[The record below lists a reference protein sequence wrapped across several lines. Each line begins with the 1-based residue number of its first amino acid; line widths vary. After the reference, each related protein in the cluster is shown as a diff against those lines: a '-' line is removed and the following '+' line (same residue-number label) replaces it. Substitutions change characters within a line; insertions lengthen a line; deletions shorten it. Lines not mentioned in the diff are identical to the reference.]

1 MSAWYRTGTISS
13 AGNVITGAG
22 TKWAD
27 NKMGI
32 GTGQMLIVP
41 GDGIVQ
47 MHEILFIDSDTQL
60 RLVNAPAAALSGAYA
75 IVSFYTDSVPD
86 FARRLAAQLS
96 YYQSQMDG
104 WQQILTG
111 SGSVTIIAPDGTE
124 VTIPSLAGMVSTQE
138 MNDAIT
144 AAIAPLMPKGGGT
157 FTGPIIL
164 SENATAALN
173 PITKQQFDV
182 LNNDA
187 FTASQVANTPWVNMT
202 LINGWTV
209 LGENNKCRYR
219 KVLGMVF
226 MEFAASGGAASLIT
240 SLPVGYRP
248 LVSVIAPAVGTLA
261 SISNISPRLTIDA
274 GGGLYADG
282 YAAGSPVTA
291 VFCFSLQ

>member
-1 MSAWYRTGTISS
+1 MSAWYRAGTIAS
-13 AGNVITGAG
+13 AGNVVTGTG

-104 WQQILTG
+104 WQKILTG

-124 VTIPSLAGMVSTQE
+124 VTIPSLAG
-138 MNDAIT
+138 
-144 AAIAPLMPKGGGT
+144 LMPKGGGT

-164 SENATAALN
+164 SGNATAALN

-187 FTASQVANTPWVNMT
+187 FTASQVANTPWANMT

-226 MEFAASGGAASLIT
+226 MEFAASGGTTSLIT

-261 SISNISPRLTIDA
+261 SISSISPRLTIDA

-282 YAAGSPVTA
+282 YAAGYPVTA